1 MDLTIYNAY
10 VLCKLKTNANLRLAT
25 YQLEVIREIIGKYGS
40 QVRSSIGRPPSDSP
54 LRLTARHFPSRIPS
68 TVTQV
73 NPRRKCYVCANT
85 VRRAKSR
92 RDTSYESIEC
102 DVGLCLTDCFKDYH
116 TLKAF

>member
-1 MDLTIYNAY
+1 MIT
-10 VLCKLKTNANLRLAT
+10 
-25 YQLEVIREIIGKYGS
+25 QLEVNQEIIEKYGS

-54 LRLTARHFPSRIPS
+54 LRLTARHFLSHIAS

-73 NPRRKCYVCANT
+73 NPRRKYYVYANT

-92 RDTSYESIEC
+92 RDTSYECVVE
-102 DVGLCLTDCFKDYH
+102 LCLMDCFKDYY